1 MKKTGI
7 KKQQTISAECD
18 VKDTNNKRAFANK
31 GTSSKVQTQLPLTPK
46 TVSVVSPPEKV
57 GQKVPGPTKNCLPEA
72 ISTPTD
78 TVSESESAVYEHNSA
93 TVPAKPL
100 APTAVESDGAG
111 GKLTDHTDV
120 PVEFQSSTMRAL
132 LDKYSIGRHMVDRSR
147 LHIGPNTRV
156 VTMEGILKIV
166 ESLKAHGHLKDGNVP
181 IVSFNTPDVRFAN
194 LDIVRKS
201 PELLQEIVEMGTM
214 MYHAGAHREMAWQFL
229 DKNPQHTPEG
239 LEIPSA
245 LEVEVLVNVN
255 DSFDTF
261 LIGKK
266 HNKITQAQNDEKIVD
281 YIKQV
286 ETIWKQAQQ
295 LGGIRKKITQ
305 ADAYRLNVASFGAE
319 DMKSTKFNV
328 YFNISTTLT
337 RAFLLK
343 LETYTVE
350 TGADIMPFNALEVLV
365 KFVKGKDMKE
375 KPTLSVWIQLE
386 SVEIFHRYF
395 KLYNKQLN
403 SKVFETI
410 LLPYFTLMF
419 SFKITALGLLPPPS
433 ESMDMEATPKLP
445 AQLEEFFNLH
455 VHKAQLTDSGLAA
468 MQEFY
473 TTHLPYFT
481 ENFGY
486 LPPEIRSYFTAK
498 RNDELSAATAAKRNQ
513 CFDEE
518 AGQPILPEGTFCAA
532 KKQKR
537 NENEVKNS
545 EPVASERRTSNRIAT
560 KQQTLILGDNKV
572 CDDDMPQSQDTELTD
587 TDTSRLGGND
597 EGEQSEEDQRLDQ
610 PFQESDTTGVSALEL
625 YTHTWTV
632 PTKQEYD
639 QAQTV
644 WVSGPSANQPD
655 YTQSQQYIQH
665 TKTWAALHPTRCSH
679 EHCPNFPEQ
688 ASFIVMDCR
697 GQQII
702 SKDEVVLEELEFFS
716 EHLMNMGVLLIVADF
731 PELMR
736 YLNVIEAG
744 QAMTLKLRPDGS
756 FIHYY
761 LYNVS
766 GDARTKTQACPLCMQ
781 TYPQFGFWQNILPP
795 PLFSRI

>member
-1 MKKTGI
+1 M
-7 KKQQTISAECD
+7 IS
-18 VKDTNNKRAFANK
+18 
-31 GTSSKVQTQLPLTPK
+31 
-46 TVSVVSPPEKV
+46 
-57 GQKVPGPTKNCLPEA
+57 
-72 ISTPTD
+72 
-78 TVSESESAVYEHNSA
+78 
-93 TVPAKPL
+93 
-100 APTAVESDGAG
+100 
-111 GKLTDHTDV
+111 
-120 PVEFQSSTMRAL
+120 
-132 LDKYSIGRHMVDRSR
+132 
-147 LHIGPNTRV
+147 
-156 VTMEGILKIV
+156 
-166 ESLKAHGHLKDGNVP
+166 
-181 IVSFNTPDVRFAN
+181 
-194 LDIVRKS
+194 
-201 PELLQEIVEMGTM
+201 
-214 MYHAGAHREMAWQFL
+214 
-229 DKNPQHTPEG
+229 
-239 LEIPSA
+239 
-245 LEVEVLVNVN
+245 
-255 DSFDTF
+255 
-261 LIGKK
+261 
-266 HNKITQAQNDEKIVD
+266 

-286 ETIWKQAQQ
+286 EPIWKQAQQ
-295 LGGIRKKITQ
+295 LGGMRKKITQ

-639 QAQTV
+639 QAQIV

-795 PLFSRI
+795 PLFQNLVVPYILAFKGGVPQHEHYAGSGDLIAANSICSSNMYPAYTNVISGFNSADRIHKLTEIGSSKVLLRIIFANSHIHNTHMCQEYTSSVLCLENCSDL